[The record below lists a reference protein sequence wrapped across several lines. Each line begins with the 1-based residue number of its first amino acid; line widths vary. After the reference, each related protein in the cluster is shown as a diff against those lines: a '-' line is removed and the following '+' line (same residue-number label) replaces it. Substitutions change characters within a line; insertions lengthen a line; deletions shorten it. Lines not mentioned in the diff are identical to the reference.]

1 MNINEIKKE
10 FPIFDN
16 KVQNNDLV
24 YLDSANSSQKPRVV
38 VDRIYDFYTKEF
50 SNVGRSIHYL
60 AVAATNMY
68 ENTRVSVQKFINAK
82 DKDEIVFTKGAT
94 EAINLV
100 ASTYGQKYLK
110 SGDEVLLTEL
120 EHHSNYVPWHYLRK
134 SKGVKIEFADVNDNG
149 EVTLEN
155 IEKKI
160 TSKTKMIAVTHLSNV
175 TGAILPIK
183 EITQL
188 AHSKNIPVLVDGCQ
202 GAPHLKLD
210 MQDLDCDFYAIS
222 CHKMYGPT
230 GLGILY
236 AKKYWLEELPPYQ
249 GGGGMI
255 GDVKKE
261 GITYGDLPNKYE
273 AGTMQTAQVIAFNES
288 IKFLN
293 NIGIENIMKHESEL
307 INYGQEILRK
317 NNSVKLIGN
326 PKNKGGVLSF
336 TLDGIHP
343 HDIATILDE
352 DGVAIRAGHH
362 CCQILHDK
370 LGIPA
375 SARASLGVYNTKED
389 FDKLNEAINKC
400 KNIFNTK

>member
-307 INYGQEILRK
+307 LNYGQEILRK

-362 CCQILHDK
+362 CCQVLHDK

-389 FDKLNEAINKC
+389 FDKLNDAINKC
-400 KNIFNTK
+400 KKIFNTK

>member
-1 MNINEIKKE
+1 MNINNIKKE

-16 KVQNNDLV
+16 KIQNNDLV
-24 YLDSANSSQKPRVV
+24 YLDSANSSQKPLVV
-38 VDRIYDFYTKEF
+38 ADRIYDFYTKEF
-50 SNVGRSIHYL
+50 SNVGRSVHYL
-60 AVAATNMY
+60 AVAATNLY
-68 ENTRVSVQKFINAK
+68 ENTRISVQKYINAK
-82 DKDEIVFTKGAT
+82 DKNEIVFTKGAT

-100 ASTYGQKYLK
+100 ANSFGQMYLEE
-110 SGDEVLLTEL
+110 GDEVLITEL

-134 SKGVKIEFADVNDNG
+134 SKGVKIVFAEINENG
-149 EVTLEN
+149 EVTLDE

-160 TSKTKMIAVTHLSNV
+160 SKKTKIIAITHLSNV

-183 EITQL
+183 EITSL

-202 GAPHLKLD
+202 SAPHLKLD

-236 AKKYWLEELPPYQ
+236 AKKKWLEQLPPYQ

-255 GDVKKE
+255 GSVKKDD
-261 GITYGDLPNKYE
+261 ISYGDLPNKYE
-273 AGTMQTAQVIAFNES
+273 AGTMATAQVIAFDES
-288 IKFLN
+288 IKFIN
-293 NIGIENIMKHESEL
+293 KIGIDNIAKHENETL
-307 INYGQEILRK
+307 QYGEEILRK

-326 PKNKGGVLSF
+326 PKSKGAVLSF
-336 TLDGIHP
+336 TIDGIHP

-362 CCQILHDK
+362 CCQVLHEK
-370 LGIPA
+370 LGISA

-389 FDKLNEAINKC
+389 FDKLNYSINNC
-400 KNIFNTK
+400 KKIFNLK

>member
-307 INYGQEILRK
+307 INYGEEILRN

-326 PKNKGGVLSF
+326 PKKKGGVLSF

-362 CCQILHDK
+362 CCQVLHDK

-375 SARASLGVYNTKED
+375 SARASLGIYNTKED

-400 KNIFNTK
+400 KKIFNTK

>member
-1 MNINEIKKE
+1 MNIKDIKKE

-16 KVQNNDLV
+16 KIHNNDLV
-24 YLDSANSSQKPRVV
+24 YLDSANSSQKPKVV

-50 SNVGRSIHYL
+50 SNVGRSVHYL
-60 AVAATNMY
+60 AVAATNLY
-68 ENTRVSVQKFINAK
+68 ENTRVLVQKYINAK
-82 DKDEIVFTKGAT
+82 DPNEIVFTKGAT

-100 ASTYGQKYLK
+100 ANTFGQKYLK
-110 SGDEVLLTEL
+110 EGDEILITEL

-134 SKGVKIEFADVNDNG
+134 SKGVKINFADVDENG
-149 EVTLEN
+149 DISIES

-160 TSKTKMIAVTHLSNV
+160 TPKTKILAITHLSNV
-175 TGAILPIK
+175 TCAILPIK
-183 EITQL
+183 EIIQL

-230 GLGILY
+230 GLGVLY
-236 AKKYWLEELPPYQ
+236 AKKKWLEELPPYQ

-255 GDVKKE
+255 GEVKKE
-261 GITYGDLPNKYE
+261 GITFGDLPNKYE
-273 AGTMQTAQVIAFNES
+273 AGTMATAQVIAFGES
-288 IKFLN
+288 INFINKL
-293 NIGIENIMKHESEL
+293 GIEKIEEHEREL
-307 INYGQEILRK
+307 TKYGEEVLRK

-326 PKNKGGVLSF
+326 PKNKGSVLSF
-336 TLDGIHP
+336 TLDGVHP

-362 CCQILHDK
+362 CCQILHEK
-370 LGIPA
+370 LGLA
-375 SARASLGVYNTKED
+375 ATARASLGVYNTKED
-389 FDKLNEAINKC
+389 LDQLNNSINKC
-400 KNIFNTK
+400 IKIFNS